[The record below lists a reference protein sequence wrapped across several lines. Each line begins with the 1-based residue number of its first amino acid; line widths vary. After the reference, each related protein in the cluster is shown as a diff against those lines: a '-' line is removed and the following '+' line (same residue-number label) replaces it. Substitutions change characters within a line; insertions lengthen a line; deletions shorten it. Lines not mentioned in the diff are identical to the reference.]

1 MAAVAKLNRGL
12 LMKFIWQ
19 DILMAPTRTLRDAL
33 EVINEQASQVVLVV
47 DEENHLLGVVTDGD
61 IRRALLK
68 NLGLEVV
75 LSEIMNL
82 SPITAQRGTSKDQL
96 IELMERKSILSVPL
110 LDKGKVVGLE
120 MLKHFLSKPKYDNPV
135 FLMAGGFGTRL
146 RPLTDN
152 CPKPMLE
159 IGNKPILE
167 TVLNSFVKAG
177 FRNFYISTHYMPE
190 LILNHFGDGS
200 KWGVTIEYIHEDKPL
215 GTGGALG
222 LLPNDVSQELPL
234 ILMNGDVLTK
244 VDFTRLLEF
253 HCDNS
258 ADATICVREYEYQ
271 IPYGVISG
279 EGNRIT
285 EMVEKPI
292 QRFFV
297 NAGIYVLSPS
307 VVNAVPRDLN
317 IDMPTILEQQI
328 ALQKD
333 VLMFPIHEYW
343 LDIGRM
349 DDFNRAQVD
358 ICSLGMS

>member
-1 MAAVAKLNRGL
+1 MS
-12 LMKFIWQ
+12 FSWQ
-19 DILMAPTRTLRDAL
+19 NILMAPTRSLRDAL

-47 DEENHLLGVVTDGD
+47 DNEDHLLGVVTDGD

-68 NLGLEVV
+68 NLGLEVP

-82 SPITAQRGTSKDQL
+82 TPTTAQKGTSKEQL
-96 IELMERKSILSVPL
+96 IELMERKSILSIPIIE
-110 LDKGKVVGLE
+110 DGKVVGLQL
-120 MLKHFLSKPKYDNPV
+120 LKDFLSKPKFDNPV

-152 CPKPMLE
+152 CPKPMLQ

-167 TVLNSFVKAG
+167 TVLQSFIKAG

-200 KWGVTIEYIHEDKPL
+200 KWGVTIEYIHEDTPL
-215 GTGGALG
+215 GTGGSLG
-222 LLPNDVSQELPL
+222 LLPNDVADELPL

-244 VDFTRLLEF
+244 VDFARLLDF
-253 HCDNS
+253 HCNNN
-258 ADATICVREYEYQ
+258 ADATMCVREYEYQ
-271 IPYGVISG
+271 IPYGVITG
-279 EGNRIT
+279 EGSRIT

-297 NAGIYVLSPS
+297 NAGIYVLSPH
-307 VVNAVPRDLN
+307 VINEVPQNVN

-328 ALQKD
+328 EKHKE

-358 ICSLGMS
+358 IRSLGMG